1 MVWFKIL
8 CLAGMVNEDGAIFL
22 TKDIP
27 YTEDMLA
34 TEFGRSIDTVRLSL
48 KVLQQFGMIEI
59 VDNIYQVT
67 NWEKYQN
74 ADGLERLREYNRLA
88 KRKERDKKRLLLPG
102 GNDNSMTHQG
112 QFIESQGTDIDIDKE
127 IPYSPSLTKNE
138 DEETETNFP
147 EPTPLQQ
154 VAQHYEST
162 VGLLTGTAMHD
173 LQGYLTAGMDAESVC
188 DCIDTV
194 KARNPTPRWSQI
206 NRELEQWRIN
216 GWMHRIPRDNPAY
229 RLAAEDMTEL
239 LGVRKSE
246 PELQE
251 WARTF
256 EAMIQGGTPPAAI
269 CEAMEWAIAGHN
281 WWAERKTITSAESL
295 RRNYEKIRAQM
306 EAQNSTA

>member
-1 MVWFKIL
+1 
-8 CLAGMVNEDGAIFL
+8 MVNEDGSILL

-34 TEFGRSIDTVRLSL
+34 TEFGRSLDTVRLAL

-74 ADGLERLREYNRLA
+74 ADGLERIREQARIRNRRYRERLKELPSHACDATCDVTRDA
-88 KRKERDKKRLLLPG
+88 KV
-102 GNDNSMTHQG
+102 THCDAV
-112 QFIESQGTDIDIDKE
+112 DIDIDKE
-127 IPYSPSLTKNE
+127 ITPTPSSTWNE
-138 DEETETNFP
+138 DAEP
-147 EPTPLQQ
+147 EAEPSELTSLQQ
-154 VAQHYEST
+154 AAQHYESMI
-162 VGLLTGTAMHD
+162 GLLSGGAA
-173 LQGYLTAGMDAESVC
+173 QGIRDYLAAGMDSETIC

-194 KARNPTPRWSQI
+194 KSRNSTPRWSQI

-216 GWMHRIPRDNPAY
+216 GWLHRIEHNKPAY
-229 RLAAEDMTEL
+229 RLAAEDMTEF

-256 EAMIQGGTPPAAI
+256 EAMIQGGTPPADIWETAK
-269 CEAMEWAIAGHN
+269 WAITGDN
-281 WWAERKTITSAESL
+281 WWARQKNITSAESL
-295 RRNYEKIRAQM
+295 RRNYEKIRVQMAAQS
-306 EAQNSTA
+306 STA